1 MGCPNEHE
9 HFQQDYYLGKLKNR
23 KIIESFTNQPA
34 NLSNNEGYVLT
45 GKPKQRRKEKPLV
58 PI

>member
-23 KIIESFTNQPA
+23 KIIESFTIQRV
-34 NLSNNEGYVLT
+34 NLSNDEGYMF
-45 GKPKQRRKEKPLV
+45 
-58 PI
+58 